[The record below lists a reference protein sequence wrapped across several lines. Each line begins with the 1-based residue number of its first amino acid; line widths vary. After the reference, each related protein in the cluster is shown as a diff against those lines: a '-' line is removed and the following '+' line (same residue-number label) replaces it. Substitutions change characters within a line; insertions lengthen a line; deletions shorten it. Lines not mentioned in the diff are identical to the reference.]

1 MMAFTSTDL
10 INIDAALVALAR
22 GKRIVRVSVGDK
34 SFEYS
39 DINIEKLK
47 SFRNEIAA
55 ELSVTPRFFM
65 ISTSKG
71 L

>member
-1 MMAFTSTDL
+1 MAFTDADL
-10 INIDAALVALAR
+10 TNVDAALVALAR
-22 GKRIVRVSVGDK
+22 GQRKVRLTMGDK
-34 SFEYS
+34 SIEYS
-39 DINIEKLK
+39 DINIDKLK
-47 SFRNEIAA
+47 AFRNEIAA

>member
-1 MMAFTSTDL
+1 MAFTDADL
-10 INIDAALVALAR
+10 TNVDAALVALAR
-22 GKRIVRVSVGDK
+22 GQRKVRLSMGDK
-34 SFEYS
+34 SIEYS
-39 DINIEKLK
+39 DINIDKLK
-47 SFRNEIAA
+47 AFRNEIAA